1 MTREEPLDIQVKGNV
16 QNVMKREYTNKT
28 RTTSVQHWVV
38 AEYVTTL
45 LITSKEDV
53 GGAEHMGE
61 EQQIRTPALPQ
72 RETRTTAIGSGQA

>member
-1 MTREEPLDIQVKGNV
+1 MTREKPLDIKGNV

-38 AEYVTTL
+38 AENVTIL
-45 LITSKEDV
+45 PITSKEDV
-53 GGAEHMGE
+53 GSAENMGE
-61 EQQIRTPALPQ
+61 EQQIRTHVLPQ

>member
-1 MTREEPLDIQVKGNV
+1 
-16 QNVMKREYTNKT
+16 MKQEYTNKT

-38 AEYVTTL
+38 AENVTTL

-53 GGAEHMGE
+53 GGAENMGE
-61 EQQIRTPALPQ
+61 EQQIRTHVLPE

>member
-1 MTREEPLDIQVKGNV
+1 MTREKPLDIKGNV

-38 AEYVTTL
+38 AENVTTL

-53 GGAEHMGE
+53 GGAENMGE

-72 RETRTTAIGSGQA
+72 RETRTTAMGSGQA